1 MASAKYGAFDSGS
14 DYDGDGGLMLAG
26 RRYCGRLHVPNWSF
40 HYKARF
46 QAHLS
51 LGGGRAGAGV
61 GGGAGGSSSGPY
73 VYSVGCSPHLVHVH
87 NILIGQQENSDAS
100 PRARG
105 AYQAILHVSGALTA
119 TGNRDSAACAVMAGG
134 S

>member
-1 MASAKYGAFDSGS
+1 MCTRMASAKYGAFDSGS

-61 GGGAGGSSSGPY
+61 GVEGGAGGSSSGRPLLETLSPSMNFMLSP
-73 VYSVGCSPHLVHVH
+73 SVAF
-87 NILIGQQENSDAS
+87 NS
-100 PRARG
+100 
-105 AYQAILHVSGALTA
+105 T
-119 TGNRDSAACAVMAGG
+119 TG
-134 S
+134 